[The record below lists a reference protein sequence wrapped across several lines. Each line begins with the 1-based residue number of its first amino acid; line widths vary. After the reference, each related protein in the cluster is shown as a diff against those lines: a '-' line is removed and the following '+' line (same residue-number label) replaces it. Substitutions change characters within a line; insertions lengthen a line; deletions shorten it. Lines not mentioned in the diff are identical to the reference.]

1 MRDIQAQCAVVREAF
16 WRPWDTHGLQ
26 GGTRSVHGPGHG
38 MGTPTG
44 HLRGWEKNA
53 PLVTLLPLKLSQGV
67 GASPCLVRGL
77 VECGERLHTRRV
89 RSFPGGPAA
98 DNQQQRAGPGLW
110 GRLLRGAERGW
121 GSRPP
126 GSPGRRFVCQSW
138 KCKRS
143 YPNKRWLLGAG
154 PQVGE
159 AGLQGSRPRPTG
171 QQEAPRGGGMYERA
185 AFGPVRASRG
195 TSFSGFRGI
204 CSCYFSK
211 LNQASRCLAHLH
223 NEEAVASGAG
233 SWEP

>member
-1 MRDIQAQCAVVREAF
+1 MRSGAGGFLAALGHPWAPGWNPQC
-16 WRPWDTHGLQ
+16 PWAR
-26 GGTRSVHGPGHG
+26 TRNGDAHWPSARLGKKCPSGHSASPQTFPGSG
-38 MGTPTG
+38 C
-44 HLRGWEKNA
+44 
-53 PLVTLLPLKLSQGV
+53 LPL
-67 GASPCLVRGL
+67 PCMRTCRV
-77 VECGERLHTRRV
+77 GERLHTRRV
-89 RSFPGGPAA
+89 RSLPGGPAA